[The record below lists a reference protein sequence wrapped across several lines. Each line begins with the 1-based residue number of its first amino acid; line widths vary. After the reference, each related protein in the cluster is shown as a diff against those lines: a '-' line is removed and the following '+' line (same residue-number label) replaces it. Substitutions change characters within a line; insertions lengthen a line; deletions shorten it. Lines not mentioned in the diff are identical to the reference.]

1 MSDQSLTSRLN
12 LAVESARAAGDL
24 ILRYYQNP
32 ELAVEQKADASP
44 VTVADREAEQLLR
57 TRIRESFPDD
67 AILGEEYGVQAGT
80 SGWRWIL
87 DPVDGTKS
95 FVHGVPL
102 FGTLIGVE
110 RDGRAEVGVC
120 RMPAL
125 NEMAYAA
132 TGQGCWW
139 QQGDAAPILARVSN
153 VATLNEALLCYTSHE
168 YFARAGESA
177 VFETLRDGCRL
188 SRGWGDCYGHLLVAT
203 GRADVIVE
211 PGLHPWDAA
220 ALVPLVREAGGCF
233 LDWNGRESFES
244 GNGMS
249 VNAALREE
257 ILSIVQT
264 CRVRVRQAEPGASAT
279 GPVTR
284 ARGSE
289 NEGIDR

>member
-1 MSDQSLTSRLN
+1 MNDDALTSRLTH
-12 LAVESARAAGDL
+12 AVDIARAAGEL
-24 ILRYYQNP
+24 ILRYYQHP

-57 TRIRESFPDD
+57 RHIHETFPED
-67 AILGEEYGVQAGT
+67 AILGEEFGAQPGT

-102 FGTLIGVE
+102 FGTLIGIE
-110 RDGRAEVGVC
+110 RSGRAEVGVC

-139 QQGDAAPILARVSN
+139 QQGDAEPTRAKVSS
-153 VATLNEALLCYTSHE
+153 VSKLSDALLCYTSHG
-168 YFARAGESA
+168 YFARAGEAA
-177 VFETLRDGCRL
+177 VFEALRDGCRL

-211 PGLHPWDAA
+211 PALHPWDAA
-220 ALVPLVREAGGCF
+220 ALVPLVREAGGHF
-233 LDWNGRESFES
+233 LDWTGRESFDS

-249 VNAALREE
+249 VNAALRDEV
-257 ILSIVQT
+257 LSLVQS
-264 CRVRVRQAEPGASAT
+264 PM
-279 GPVTR
+279 R
-284 ARGSE
+284 A
-289 NEGIDR
+289 